1 MDAEKVEEGQGI
13 QILQFMQEK
22 EINKNNFN

>member
-1 MDAEKVEEGQGI
+1 MDAEKVEESQDI
-13 QILQFMQEK
+13 KILQFMQEK